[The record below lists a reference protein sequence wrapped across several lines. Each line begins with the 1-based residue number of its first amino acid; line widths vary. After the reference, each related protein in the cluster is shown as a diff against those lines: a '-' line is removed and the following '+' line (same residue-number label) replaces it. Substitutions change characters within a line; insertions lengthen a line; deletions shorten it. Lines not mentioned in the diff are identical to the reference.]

1 MTSLLRP
8 QGLFVFTVESI
19 VNEEDSTAA
28 VIDGGG
34 GGDYHYRLL
43 KSGRFGY
50 DKKYI
55 DTLISGLGASYS
67 VAL

>member
-1 MTSLLRP
+1 VTSLLRP

-19 VNEEDSTAA
+19 ANEMNSIADAA
-28 VIDGGG
+28 CD
-34 GGDYHYRLL
+34 YRLL

-55 DTLISGLGASYS
+55 DMLVGGLGSSYS

>member
-1 MTSLLRP
+1 
-8 QGLFVFTVESI
+8 VFTVESI
-19 VNEEDSTAA
+19 ANEMNSIAA
-28 VIDGGG
+28 VA
-34 GGDYHYRLL
+34 GDYRLL

-55 DTLISGLGASYS
+55 DMLVGGLGSSYS

>member
-19 VNEEDSTAA
+19 ANEMNSIADAA
-28 VIDGGG
+28 SCD
-34 GGDYHYRLL
+34 YRLL

-55 DTLISGLGASYS
+55 DMLVGGLGSSYS

>member
-1 MTSLLRP
+1 
-8 QGLFVFTVESI
+8 VFTVESI
-19 VNEEDSTAA
+19 ANEMNSTADA
-28 VIDGGG
+28 ACD
-34 GGDYHYRLL
+34 YRLL

-55 DTLISGLGASYS
+55 DMLVGGLGSSYS